1 MTLLAW
7 AAALFTLA
15 NVWLATREN
24 MWTWPMGIAS
34 VVLYGIVFFKARL
47 FGNAS
52 LQVVY
57 FVMTLQGWYEW
68 LRGGVNHTEL
78 HVRRA
83 TLRQWFGCSAAV
95 IAITYPIIWILRH
108 YNGSAPLLDSV
119 TTSMSLGGQWMLN
132 EKLRENWWIWIVVD
146 LISFP
151 LFWRAGES
159 LAAILYAIL
168 AVIGVKGIIDWRR
181 SLASA

>member
-1 MTLLAW
+1 
-7 AAALFTLA
+7 
-15 NVWLATREN
+15 
-24 MWTWPMGIAS
+24 MWTWPSGIAS
-34 VVLYGIVFFKARL
+34 VVLYAIVFFKARL
-47 FGNAS
+47 YGNAA

-68 LRGGVNHTEL
+68 LYGGVNHTEL
-78 HVRRA
+78 RVRK
-83 TLRQWFGCSAAV
+83 TTPRQWIGVSVAV
-95 IAITYPIIWILRH
+95 IAITFPIIWVLRR
-108 YNGSAPLLDSV
+108 YNGSAPLLDAL

-132 EKLRENWWIWIVVD
+132 EKLLENWWVWIVVD
-146 LISFP
+146 VISFP

-168 AVIGVKGIIDWRR
+168 AVLCIKGIVDWRK